1 MACVTSNTA
10 DPVKTTSLI
19 GAQDEAT
26 QAILAG
32 REQGR
37 RAASYGGTTLNRN
50 PRVLR
55 GIRKAYERQ
64 AARLGFRPDQIA
76 AQWNDVLDM
85 AKLEAASK

>member
-1 MACVTSNTA
+1 M
-10 DPVKTTSLI
+10 

-26 QAILAG
+26 QAIHSG

-37 RAASYGGTTLNRN
+37 RAASYGATTLNRN

-55 GIRKAYERQ
+55 GIRKAYERR